1 MVVIILLLLV
11 PALFITSVGSLF
23 GGCSFDDQINYEEST
38 FQTYANARYEEAF
51 ADTEDYENN
60 ILIVFTTYEGYDGW
74 ECIPWG
80 GNHIDKEVDY
90 LFGEDFEYVVYNN
103 IPEYYENSLTKN
115 WKYIIEKMTEKVE
128 KVVDAPEGDVDT
140 SFSKL
145 YNRSNLNIDSET
157 VNAALVEFTEKTG
170 ISIALVIDEGADV
183 FGVESGND
191 DKVIMIFAIVLIV
204 IVAIVIIMNN
214 KSKKNK
220 ASTEKTDPDA
230 GQGTYDPNSGTWKQ
244 ELFEREKTMSKKR
257 PRHLQANSAD
267 EVKFQIEEDRRIYEK
282 NRDKPKVYSNP
293 WQRRGG
299 SIRSRWNP
307 AYKRGIASLDDGC
320 LWSLAKYILVPIVLV
335 IFVFILKACS

>member
-38 FQTYANARYEEAF
+38 FQIYANARYEEAF

-115 WKYIIEKMTEKVE
+115 WKYIIEEMTEKVE

-191 DKVIMIFAIVLIV
+191 DKAIMIFAIVLIV

-230 GQGTYDPNSGTWKQ
+230 GQGTYDPNSGTWK
-244 ELFEREKTMSKKR
+244 
-257 PRHLQANSAD
+257 
-267 EVKFQIEEDRRIYEK
+267 
-282 NRDKPKVYSNP
+282 
-293 WQRRGG
+293 
-299 SIRSRWNP
+299 
-307 AYKRGIASLDDGC
+307 
-320 LWSLAKYILVPIVLV
+320 
-335 IFVFILKACS
+335 